1 MKRVTY
7 ILSVSALVAVI
18 VLILIFNRK
27 KRIEKTS
34 LVSDVTEAVAVKL
47 EAVSSTTY
55 SAEFSSS
62 GVLQAKR
69 DLKFMSD
76 AAGRVVA
83 VYATEGS
90 YVSKGKVVIQLEDE
104 LLSADLKASET
115 AYNALKKDY
124 ERFKSSNEMN
134 GISDQQLDNIRTQL
148 IAAESRYTVSKRRL
162 ADASIKAPISGTVY
176 RRYVETGSLVN
187 PGAPLFDI
195 IDDSELK
202 VACYATEKQVLH
214 LTKGQE
220 VSVTGDTF
228 PGETFTGKITVVG
241 NKADRSFNFPV
252 EITLTNPNKALKAGM
267 YVHVLF
273 NKNEEQSGI
282 LIPRSAV
289 SGSVREAKAFV
300 VENGT
305 AKSRPIVCGD
315 MQGERIE
322 VLEGLQP
329 GDTIVVAGLINVFD
343 GAKVKDSAQ

>member
-1 MKRVTY
+1 MKKVTY
-7 ILSVSALVAVI
+7 ILSVCAVVAVI
-18 VLILIFNRK
+18 VLLLVFNRK
-27 KRIEKTS
+27 KTIERTN
-34 LVSDVTEAVAVKL
+34 LVRNFTEAVAVKL
-47 EAVSSTTY
+47 AAVNTTTY
-55 SAEFSSS
+55 STGFSSS

-69 DLKFMSD
+69 DLKFLSD
-76 AAGRVVA
+76 ASGRVVA
-83 VYATEGS
+83 IYATEGS
-90 YVSKGKVVIQLEDE
+90 HVTKGKVVIQLEDE

-162 ADASIKAPISGTVY
+162 TDASIKAPISGTIY
-176 RRYVETGSLVN
+176 KRYVETGSLVN

-202 VACYATEKQVLH
+202 VACYATEKQVLN
-214 LTKGQE
+214 LTQGEE
-220 VSVTGDTF
+220 VAVTGDIF
-228 PGETFTGKITVVG
+228 PGETFTGKISMVG
-241 NKADRSFNFPV
+241 DKADRSFNFPV

-273 NKNEEQSGI
+273 NGKKEQSGI
-282 LIPRSAV
+282 LIPRSAIN
-289 SGSVREAKAFV
+289 GSVHEAKAFV

-305 AKSRPIVCGD
+305 AKIRRIVCGNI
-315 MQGERIE
+315 QGEQIE

-343 GAKVKDSAQ
+343 GAKVKNTAQ